1 MGAREWV
8 DLPTWP
14 PETRPTTL
22 YLQSNK
28 TLAESALGD
37 DPPDRYRFDPHDPT
51 PDPGGNSDP
60 GFGSHDNRKLEA
72 RSDVLTYTTEAL
84 SSDVDVMGTVVA
96 ELYVNSSLE
105 ATDFVAR
112 LCDVSPRGK
121 STNVCDGA
129 LCLGVGNDNRRA
141 NELQKITVELWP
153 TAYRFKE
160 GHRIRLQVASGAHPR
175 FARNLGSGEPIGSAT
190 VFNIAEQEVYHD
202 QDHPSAVTLP
212 VRLKR

>member
-1 MGAREWV
+1 
-8 DLPTWP
+8 
-14 PETRPTTL
+14 
-22 YLQSNK
+22 
-28 TLAESALGD
+28 
-37 DPPDRYRFDPHDPT
+37 
-51 PDPGGNSDP
+51 
-60 GFGSHDNRKLEA
+60 
-72 RSDVLTYTTEAL
+72 
-84 SSDVDVMGTVVA
+84 
-96 ELYVNSSLE
+96 
-105 ATDFVAR
+105 
-112 LCDVSPRGK
+112 
-121 STNVCDGA
+121 
-129 LCLGVGNDNRRA
+129 VGNDNRRA